1 MGIRLNNK
9 IFSQLL
15 DNLKEIKEKK
25 WTSVAMDYREEFI
38 TLANSFGVYPCG
50 GAFLDDCSAQVFYI

>member
-1 MGIRLNNK
+1 MTIKNK
-9 IFSQLL
+9 FFQALL
-15 DNLKEIKEKK
+15 SNVQEIAEQK

-38 TLANSFGVYPCG
+38 AIANTFGVYPCG